1 MSARLFVVSGPSGVG
16 KGTLIA
22 RVREGMPE
30 LAVATSAT
38 TRKPRPGETDGRE
51 YHFLTPAEFDRR
63 VEGGEFLEHVSYAG
77 NRYGTLRSEVD
88 RRLANGESVVLEIEV
103 VGAGEIKRQVPRAV
117 LVFVAPPTIADLE
130 HRLRGRATDSP
141 DEVER
146 RVEIARGEMNRQPE
160 FDFTITNDDIDR
172 AAAELADLM
181 RTAMTATEES

>member
-1 MSARLFVVSGPSGVG
+1 
-16 KGTLIA
+16 
-22 RVREGMPE
+22 
-30 LAVATSAT
+30 
-38 TRKPRPGETDGRE
+38 
-51 YHFLTPAEFDRR
+51 
-63 VEGGEFLEHVSYAG
+63 
-77 NRYGTLRSEVD
+77 
-88 RRLANGESVVLEIEV
+88 VVLEIEV

-117 LVFVAPPTIADLE
+117 LVFVAPPTVADLE

-181 RTAMTATEES
+181 RTAMTAMEES